1 MGWFILVLEVQICF
15 WSLAAWTPASCT
27 WAFPLCIPVLYGEL
41 IPPSSL
47 SLISPPF
54 KERFGSSDLFLILGC
69 MNYRFLYLSFSTLHS
84 SSLWRTDT
92 TIFTK
97 FDKPPLSN
105 KSPFQK
111 EVCLWL
117 PTLKRCPI
125 HKFIVHDINPLS
137 PKSDSIKFLLV
148 ISMLSKTEWSWELQT
163 RSHKINLLD
172 ILSTSPHYF
181 CRKWIGA
188 TNENSNLISGFKGLR

>member
-1 MGWFILVLEVQICF
+1 MVY
-15 WSLAAWTPASCT
+15 SC
-27 WAFPLCIPVLYGEL
+27 VGN
-41 IPPSSL
+41 
-47 SLISPPF
+47 
-54 KERFGSSDLFLILGC
+54 SDLFFILGC
-69 MNYRFLYLSFSTLHS
+69 MNSSFLYLSFSTLHP

-125 HKFIVHDINPLS
+125 HKFIVHDIKINDQCTFSLVINCHLNILFLASEPNLKVKSRLKAKIRNYGSPLLYRRRDRHNGS
-137 PKSDSIKFLLV
+137 RMQRSFTCKCMETFCLNTVKPLLSGLPIKGTPSIKWTV
-148 ISMLSKTEWSWELQT
+148 SWVPKRTSDISL
-163 RSHKINLLD
+163 
-172 ILSTSPHYF
+172 Y
-181 CRKWIGA
+181 
-188 TNENSNLISGFKGLR
+188 NEPLFSAHLY